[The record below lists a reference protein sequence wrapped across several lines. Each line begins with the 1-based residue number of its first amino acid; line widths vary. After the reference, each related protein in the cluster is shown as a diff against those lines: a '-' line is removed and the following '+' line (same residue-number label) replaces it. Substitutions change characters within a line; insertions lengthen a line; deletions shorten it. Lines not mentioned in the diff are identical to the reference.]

1 MKDTPDLLMD
11 ECLLPSAPA
20 RAAVPRDDI
29 QRLKASY
36 CRHLAF
42 RRYCLLGMGLLC
54 LLAALFAINVG
65 SAATRPADIFKRLF
79 QGGMDMSST
88 VLWSIRLPRVLAG
101 LLAGAGLA
109 TAGCAMQT
117 CLRNPLASP
126 STLGITNA
134 AAFGANLAI
143 ALLGAGQMR
152 STASDAI
159 SIANPYLVTI
169 CALGASLIATGAIL
183 ALGRLRR
190 FTPESVV
197 LAGVALG
204 SLFIAGTALVQY
216 FATDAQIAAMVFWTF
231 GDLGRVAWREVGILA
246 FIVLSCLG
254 FLIRQAWSF
263 NAMDSG
269 ADTASSLG
277 VNVERTRLGAMLAAS
292 LITSVAVSFMGVI
305 GFVGLI
311 APHAMRHLLG
321 LDHRL
326 LLPASALGG
335 AFLLLCTDT
344 LARTLI
350 APVVLPVGAVTA
362 FFGAPL
368 FLWILVKGFSV
379 KEGCRR

>member
-1 MKDTPDLLMD
+1 MTPPAEDVLDGILP
-11 ECLLPSAPA
+11 EPSALE
-20 RAAVPRDDI
+20 RQNESDI
-29 QRLKASY
+29 QQMKRAY
-36 CRHLAF
+36 VRHHAFKRKCLAG
-42 RRYCLLGMGLLC
+42 LALLC
-54 LLAALFAINVG
+54 LLAALASINMG
-65 SAATRPADIFKRLF
+65 SAATRPGDIFLRLF
-79 QGGMDMSST
+79 QGGSDMSST
-88 VLWSIRLPRVLAG
+88 VLWNIRLPRVLAG

-143 ALLGAGQMR
+143 SLGAGQLHNA
-152 STASDAI
+152 ASGPI
-159 SIANPYLVTI
+159 SIANPYLVTL
-169 CALGASLIATGAIL
+169 CALGASLTATGFIL

-190 FTPESVV
+190 FTPESLV
-197 LAGVALG
+197 LSGVALG
-204 SLFIAGTALVQY
+204 ALFTAGTALVQY
-216 FATDAQIAAMVFWTF
+216 FASDTQIAAMVFWTF
-231 GDLGRVAWREVGILA
+231 GDLGRVAWAEVGILA
-246 FIVLSCLG
+246 SVTLLCLG
-254 FLIRQAWSF
+254 FILCQSWSF

-269 ADTASSLG
+269 LDTAGSLG
-277 VNVERTRLGAMLAAS
+277 VHVEHTRLGAMLASS

-311 APHAMRHLLG
+311 APHAMRRLLG

-335 AFLLLCTDT
+335 AFLLLITDT

-350 APVVLPVGAVTA
+350 APVALPVGAVTA

-368 FLWILVKGFSV
+368 FLWLLIKGHRA
-379 KEGCRR
+379 KECRR